1 MGRIIRES
9 KNEQFNKFIIS
20 SITSSVIMAIAGAI
34 MLFLPNLTNK
44 LIGIIVGIMILI
56 SGVNSLYKYFKRD
69 GAKLYSFN
77 LIFGII
83 LGILGIVIILS
94 PSSVTA
100 FVTVC
105 FGLYLIVMGANKITY
120 GSWLKVG
127 NDASWLITMV
137 IGGLLILFG
146 ILLIF
151 NPFSALTLTKLVGTF
166 MLLAAILDITNAVLL
181 KNRSKDITN
190 IFW

>member
-20 SITSSVIMAIAGAI
+20 SLTSAVIMAIAGAI

-44 LIGIIVGIMILI
+44 LIGIIVGIIILI
-56 SGVNSLYKYFKRD
+56 SGINSLYKYFRRD

-77 LIFGII
+77 LIFGIM
-83 LGILGIVIILS
+83 LCILGIVIILS
-94 PSSVTA
+94 PSSVTT

-137 IGGLLILFG
+137 IGGLLVLFG

-166 MLLAAILDITNAVLL
+166 MLLSAILDITNAVLL
-181 KNRSKDITN
+181 KKRSKDITK